1 MNSSRGNKMRIL
13 FFDWKSYGKEHLV
26 KGLIDLGFEVERILF
41 DHEKDDNKIYEDKAK
56 ELLSYQYY
64 DLVFSSNYFPTIA
77 NACHENGIIYIS
89 WLYDS
94 PYARVW
100 DTTAY
105 YPECYIFS
113 FDQKL
118 CDGLKK
124 EGIQNVYYMPLA
136 VEVDILDEIQATD
149 SQKEQFEGDVAFVG
163 SLYDNKNT
171 FAKLIKKNKLEFHKG
186 YLDAVIEAQTKI
198 HGVNFLEEILEP
210 KDISDMVDKLVVKL
224 HGHGALASK
233 NMIYANYYLGQAV
246 TLKERSNM
254 IKRISQKYKLNVY
267 THSNISKFKK
277 VINKGSV
284 DYYKEMPLVFRLSK
298 INLNMTLRSIQTGI
312 PLRAWDIMGSGGFL
326 LTNYQAD
333 FLKHFE
339 PGVDFD
345 YFLDEDDMMRKI
357 GYYLEH
363 EEERQQIAK
372 SGYEK
377 VKKYHSYKIRLKEM
391 FQIVE
396 EMEQRGW
403 I

>member
-1 MNSSRGNKMRIL
+1 MRIL

-41 DHEKDDNKIYEDKAK
+41 DHQNDDNSIYEDKAK
-56 ELLSYQYY
+56 ELLSYKYY
-64 DLVFSSNYFPTIA
+64 DLVFSSNYFPAIA
-77 NACHENGIIYIS
+77 NACHENSIIYIS

-118 CDGLKK
+118 CDSLKK
-124 EGIQNVYYMPLA
+124 EGIPKVYYMPLA
-136 VEVDILDEIQATD
+136 VEAAKLDEIQATD

-163 SLYDNKNT
+163 SLYDKKSI
-171 FAKLIKKNKLEFHKG
+171 FPKLIKKNNLEFHKG
-186 YLDAVIEAQTKI
+186 YLDAVIDAQTMI
-198 HGVNFLEEILEP
+198 QGVNFLEEILEP
-210 KDISDMVDKLVVKL
+210 KDISEMVDKLVIKL
-224 HGHGALASK
+224 HGHGELASK

-254 IKRISQKYKLNVY
+254 IKCISKKYNLNVY
-267 THSNISKFKK
+267 THSNIKKFKK
-277 VINKGSV
+277 VINKGAV

-312 PLRAWDIMGSGGFL
+312 PLRAWDIMGAGGFL

-345 YFLDEDDMMRKI
+345 YFIDEEDMMRKI
-357 GYYLEH
+357 DYYLEH
-363 EEERQQIAK
+363 EEERRKIAK
-372 SGYEK
+372 NGYEK

-396 EMEQRGW
+396 EVEQRG
-403 I
+403 

>member
-1 MNSSRGNKMRIL
+1 MRIL
-13 FFDWKSYGKEHLV
+13 VFDWRSYGKEHLV
-26 KGLIDLGFEVERILF
+26 KGLSELGYEVDRILF
-41 DHEKDDNKIYEDKAK
+41 DHEKDNNSIIYEDKAR
-56 ELLSYQYY
+56 ELLSYNYY
-64 DLVFSSNYFPTIA
+64 NLVFSTNYFPTIA
-77 NACHENGIIYIS
+77 KACHENGVIYIS

-94 PYARVW
+94 PYAGVW
-100 DTTAY
+100 DATAY

-118 CDGLKK
+118 CDSLNK
-124 EGIQNVYYMPLA
+124 EGIQKVYYMPLA
-136 VEVDILDEIQATD
+136 VEAELLDNIQATN

-163 SLYDNKNT
+163 SLYDKKNR
-171 FAKLIKKNKLEFHKG
+171 FAKLIKKNKLEFHQG
-186 YLDAVIEAQTKI
+186 YMDAVIEAQTMI
-198 HGVNFLEEILEP
+198 QGVNFLEEILEP
-210 KDISDMVDKLVVKL
+210 NDISEMVDRLVVQSQE
-224 HGHGALASK
+224 HNTIASK
-233 NMIYANYYLGQAV
+233 KMIFANYYLGQAV

-298 INLNMTLRSIQTGI
+298 INLNLTLRSIQTGI

-357 GYYLEH
+357 DYYLEH
-363 EEERQQIAK
+363 EEERQKIAK
-372 SGYEK
+372 NGYEK

-396 EMEQRGW
+396 EMEQRG
-403 I
+403 